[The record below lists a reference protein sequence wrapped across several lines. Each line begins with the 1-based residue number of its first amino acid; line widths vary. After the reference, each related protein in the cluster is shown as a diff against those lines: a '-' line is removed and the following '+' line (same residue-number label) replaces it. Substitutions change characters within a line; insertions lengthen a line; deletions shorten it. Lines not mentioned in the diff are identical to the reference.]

1 MAITIEEAL
10 KHVYE
15 NTTKKS
21 LKILPIEQ
29 VLGMVLAEDIVASH
43 NLPPYDNSAMDGYAV
58 KVNGAGKLVKVTH
71 TIFAGD
77 DSKEVLECGFGIKI
91 MTGAKIPYGTGCI
104 VPIED
109 VNLANTSES
118 SQGTEVKNAHDI
130 SYNITLP
137 SNLEKNRHIRFCGE
151 DIKKDTV
158 FLAKGEIINA
168 YTIASLAS
176 QGITHVTVT
185 RVIKVAIFG
194 TGDELRPHFE
204 KIEAHQLY
212 NSNSPMFLARSKE
225 LGCDV
230 RFIRTSADTLEA
242 LEASIKSTLDADI
255 IITSGGV
262 SVGDKDFTKE
272 AFTNLGM
279 QVHIDKIDIKPGRPT
294 IVGSIGKT
302 VIINLPGNP
311 LASMVNYE
319 LFIRAIIRKMSGRND
334 HYHGNIET
342 TMKNDFSVRGGKH
355 AVVLGKFDGKSFEP
369 LKSQMPGMVSPMQ
382 EADGLILITPDVKV
396 LEAGKTVHMIP
407 IKWEFTTSSQE
418 ELFTS

>member
-1 MAITIEEAL
+1 MAVSIIEAL
-10 KHVYE
+10 DIISRTIPPVDSE
-15 NTTKKS
+15 
-21 LKILPIEQ
+21 IIPIEMSIGR
-29 VLGMVLAEDIVASH
+29 VVTEDYIATFD
-43 NLPPYDNSAMDGYAV
+43 LPRFNNSAMDGYAV
-58 KVNGAGKLVKVTH
+58 KVSDAGKNVTCSE
-71 TIFAGD
+71 IIYAGD
-77 DSKEVLECGFGIKI
+77 APSMLLEESKAIKI
-91 MTGAKIPYGTGCI
+91 MTGAPIPKGCEAI
-104 VPIED
+104 VPIEN
-109 VNLANTSES
+109 VSIEN
-118 SQGTEVKNAHDI
+118 DI
-130 SYNITLP
+130 ITLP
-137 SNLEKNRHIRFCGE
+137 SGIQNNGFIRMAGE

-176 QGITHVTVT
+176 QGITHVTVS
-185 RVIKVAIFG
+185 REIKVAIFG

-242 LEASIKSTLDADI
+242 LEASIRSTLDADI

-334 HYHGNIET
+334 HYHGSITT
-342 TMKNDFSVRGGKH
+342 TMKNDFSVRGGKY

-396 LEAGKTVHMIP
+396 LEAGKVVNMLP
-407 IKWEFTTSSQE
+407 IKWEFTSSSKE

>member
-1 MAITIEEAL
+1 MASSILEAL
-10 KHVYE
+10 DIIADNISPLDKE
-15 NTTKKS
+15 
-21 LKILPIEQ
+21 IIPIELS
-29 VLGMVLAEDIVASH
+29 VGRVVTEDYIA
-43 NLPPYDNSAMDGYAV
+43 NFDLPRFNNSAMDGYAV
-58 KVNGAGKLVKVTH
+58 KVVDATKKVTCNEV
-71 TIFAGD
+71 IYAGD
-77 DSKEVLECGFGIKI
+77 NPKMLLKEGSAIKI
-91 MTGAKIPYGTGCI
+91 MTGAPIPKGCEAI
-104 VPIED
+104 VPIENVTMKED
-109 VNLANTSES
+109 VIL
-118 SQGTEVKNAHDI
+118 
-130 SYNITLP
+130 LP
-137 SNLEKNRHIRFCGE
+137 SDIQTNGFIRMAGE
-151 DIKKDTV
+151 DIKKGTV
-158 FLAKGEIINA
+158 FLAKGSVINA

-212 NSNSPMFLARSKE
+212 NSNSPMFLTRSRA

-242 LEASIKSTLDADI
+242 LKKSIKSTLDADI

-279 QVHIDKIDIKPGRPT
+279 QVLIDKIDIKPGRPT
-294 IVGSIGKT
+294 IVGVIDKT

-319 LFIRAIIRKMSGRND
+319 LFIRAIIRKMSGRTE
-334 HYHGNIET
+334 HYHGTVTT
-342 TMKNDFSVRGGKH
+342 TMKHDFSVRGGKY
-355 AVVLGKFDGKSFEP
+355 AVILGRFDGTSFEA
-369 LKSQMPGMVSPMQ
+369 LKPQMPGMVSPMQ
-382 EADGLILITPDVKV
+382 EADGLILITPDVNL
-396 LEAGKTVHMIP
+396 LESGKTVTMIP
-407 IKWEFTTSSQE
+407 IKWEFGIGKKV